1 MSGLSDEALKHLN
14 NKIDEIREELKNQLN
29 KIPKLK
35 QNMHYDLFKFGVI
48 GFVCIFFAIILVKN
62 TMKSLNIYFRTKNY
76 ERLQQK
82 SNLPVDENEY
92 YSFENDINFRKELIR
107 NIHKS
112 SQEQNKLLE
121 NAKREKISAR
131 NETVND
137 EALKLENLDANIDIN
152 SIDKQNDNYA
162 YGKNKSTSDSFWEMI
177 FSKKDDKYHYM

>member
-1 MSGLSDEALKHLN
+1 MIGTSDTAMKELN
-14 NKIDEIREELKNQLN
+14 NQIQTMREKLENELK
-29 KIPKLK
+29 KIPELK
-35 QNMHYDLFKFGVI
+35 QNMTYDLFKFGII
-48 GFVCIFFAIILVKN
+48 GFVSIFFMIILVKN
-62 TMKSLNIYFRTKNY
+62 TMKTLNVYFRTKTY
-76 ERLQQK
+76 ERLAQK

-92 YSFENDINFRKELIR
+92 YSFENDINFRKELRR

-112 SQEQNKLLE
+112 SIEQNKLLE